1 MSAYAWNEE
10 TYDLDIFV
18 IMIFFDASK
27 KRINPSAKE
36 YENVFKFLNDR
47 DPERIGGYY

>member
-1 MSAYAWNEE
+1 MN
-10 TYDLDIFV
+10 FV
-18 IMIFFDASK
+18 DASK

-36 YENVFKFLNDR
+36 NEKNMGENVLNDR